1 MPWGANKVLANKE
14 FDRRTSFTVLS
25 AQRVLSTVNCG
36 PCCNMQMFYFI
47 LSYFKTKQTRLPN
60 ESCKTWDW
68 IQFIFRLAA
77 LTYRWARQAST
88 RSSCCA
94 AGPGSSEWLAPYPGS
109 CWASPSTAP
118 YLPRDKYAR
127 SSLILLSSRPPL
139 TMRGQRFSD
148 ERERK
153 KNPKKRRSVRKSE
166 RNVRLKVERSFRM
179 QSWIGLWDPWCDFVN
194 TKQMA
199 NARRAVFI
207 LRFHDVRKIN
217 PPRNCSILSFIIQ
230 TADRNKQRRLSVEL
244 GFQMFDLWT
253 LPIRVEKKFR
263 GTISRLQSSWTST
276 DLHTIHWRQFSTEKQ
291 LAKVFQF

>member
-1 MPWGANKVLANKE
+1 
-14 FDRRTSFTVLS
+14 
-25 AQRVLSTVNCG
+25 
-36 PCCNMQMFYFI
+36 MFYFI

-153 KNPKKRRSVRKSE
+153 KNPKKKKCE
-166 RNVRLKVERSFRM
+166 KKWEKCAPEG
-179 QSWIGLWDPWCDFVN
+179 W
-194 TKQMA
+194 A
-199 NARRAVFI
+199 E
-207 LRFHDVRKIN
+207 
-217 PPRNCSILSFIIQ
+217 LSH
-230 TADRNKQRRLSVEL
+230 AKLN
-244 GFQMFDLWT
+244 WT
-253 LPIRVEKKFR
+253 LGPLVRFCEYEADGEREESSFYFALPRRQKNKSPTELLNIIIYYSDCWQKQTEAAFCWVRIPDVWPLNPANSSRKKF
-263 GTISRLQSSWTST
+263 
-276 DLHTIHWRQFSTEKQ
+276 
-291 LAKVFQF
+291 

>member
-1 MPWGANKVLANKE
+1 
-14 FDRRTSFTVLS
+14 
-25 AQRVLSTVNCG
+25 
-36 PCCNMQMFYFI
+36 MFYFI
-47 LSYFKTKQTRLPN
+47 LSYFKTIQTRLPN

-153 KNPKKRRSVRKSE
+153 KTNKKKEEVWEKVREMCARRLSGAFAC
-166 RNVRLKVERSFRM
+166 KVELDSGTLGAILWIRSRWRTRGEQFLFCAPTT
-179 QSWIGLWDPWCDFVN
+179 SE
-194 TKQMA
+194 
-199 NARRAVFI
+199 
-207 LRFHDVRKIN
+207 KIN

-263 GTISRLQSSWTST
+263 GTISRLQSSSTST